1 MDEGFAVFFF
11 RWRVHQNARRAIRP
25 VQPEVAAKARIRR
38 GWCDPDGLI
47 GEATGHP
54 VGNKLIARRGL
65 HSRVGF
71 GSL

>member
-1 MDEGFAVFFF
+1 
-11 RWRVHQNARRAIRP
+11 
-25 VQPEVAAKARIRR
+25 
-38 GWCDPDGLI
+38 LL

-65 HSRVGF
+65 HKRAGF